1 MEGWSD
7 EVERWSDEVER
18 WSDEVER
25 WSDVLQM
32 VLVDDRSAVKLTC
45 GHCPINGT
53 IILRRCSTAS
63 RTILP
68 PDNLLHLTE
77 RETER
82 DE

>member
-32 VLVDDRSAVKLTC
+32 VLVASTMMIAVQLSS
-45 GHCPINGT
+45 
-53 IILRRCSTAS
+53 LAATAQ
-63 RTILP
+63 
-68 PDNLLHLTE
+68 
-77 RETER
+77 
-82 DE
+82 